1 MFVDDSFVDDLIK
14 IIKENNTENQGK
26 NKMNVYQKETSKMNV
41 YSEETSKTSSQ
52 SVKNIH
58 NYGAKYN
65 DILDLSFDIDS
76 DTTYLFKMIR
86 YETLYQ
92 PFLFL
97 YHFIDEKLTNIVRTQ
112 CLENNMIRDLF
123 QNCEK
128 FKENIVFIRYVIK
141 DFVQSNFYF
150 NKKCIIIK
158 ISKVKSEVV
167 PFKKFYTIFLS
178 DNYLENIY
186 NNLIEKRDISKSVYD
201 YGVYLLDIFLKID
214 IYIIETSEGR
224 KINYDWDGVGDYI
237 KKEGSLCY
245 YIYDFYK
252 IYSFK

>member
-58 NYGAKYN
+58 NYGEKYN

-112 CLENNMIRDLF
+112 CLENNMIRVF

-141 DFVQSNFYF
+141 TSF
-150 NKKCIIIK
+150 
-158 ISKVKSEVV
+158 
-167 PFKKFYTIFLS
+167 
-178 DNYLENIY
+178 
-186 NNLIEKRDISKSVYD
+186 NLIFILTKNV
-201 YGVYLLDIFLKID
+201 
-214 IYIIETSEGR
+214 
-224 KINYDWDGVGDYI
+224 
-237 KKEGSLCY
+237 
-245 YIYDFYK
+245 
-252 IYSFK
+252 